1 MFSSF
6 PSERYSTRRAKSRR
20 LGEWQATKV
29 SGCALKEVS
38 GGNDSDQTKKDQVAI
53 GPQGA
58 NKRQIKTAAQAEKC

>member
-1 MFSSF
+1 M
-6 PSERYSTRRAKSRR
+6 
-20 LGEWQATKV
+20 

-58 NKRQIKTAAQAEKC
+58 NKRQIKTAAQAEKGCVEVGQPAETRRWEDQGEK